1 MVKVYSYIQIV
12 QNFSVVLQMEIEM
25 VKEHIRTQIV
35 VNGKVNGRIMNVL
48 QEMGSVSYTHLTLPT
63 KA

>member
-48 QEMGSVSYTHLTLPT
+48 QEMG
-63 KA
+63 